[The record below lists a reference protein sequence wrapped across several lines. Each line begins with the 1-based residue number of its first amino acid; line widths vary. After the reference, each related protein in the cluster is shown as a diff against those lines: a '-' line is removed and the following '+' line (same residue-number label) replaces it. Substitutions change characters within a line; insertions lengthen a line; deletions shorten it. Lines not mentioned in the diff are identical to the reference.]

1 MKKYWFGLIILTIA
15 GLLFIYKESLY
26 ISDKVYVI
34 YKKDKNFYKNK
45 NKDIFYYKKGEL
57 TLDFASIEHKRVLH
71 KEYEEI
77 KNLNIIT
84 IDSLSK
90 ILPLNFYTTH
100 LLSKKETDRLKRLRI
115 FIIENDSINKRINI
129 KEVYQSFIEYD

>member
-1 MKKYWFGLIILTIA
+1 MKKYWFGLIILIVI

-26 ISDKVYVI
+26 ISDKVYII
-34 YKKDKNFYKNK
+34 YKEDKNFYKNK
-45 NKDIFYYKKGEL
+45 YEDFFYYKKDKIIL
-57 TLDFASIEHKRVLH
+57 KFASFENKRVLQ

-90 ILPLNFYTTH
+90 ILPSSYYETH
-100 LLSKKETDRLKRLRI
+100 LFNKKKIDKLKIL
-115 FIIENDSINKRINI
+115 FIENDSINKRMNI

>member
-1 MKKYWFGLIILTIA
+1 MKKYWFGLIILIVI

-26 ISDKVYVI
+26 ISDKVYII
-34 YKKDKNFYKNK
+34 YKEDKNFYKNK
-45 NKDIFYYKKGEL
+45 YEDFFYYKKDKIIL
-57 TLDFASIEHKRVLH
+57 KFASFENKRVLQ

-90 ILPLNFYTTH
+90 ILPSSYYETH
-100 LLSKKETDRLKRLRI
+100 LFNKKKLDKLKIL
-115 FIIENDSINKRINI
+115 FIENDSINKRMNI